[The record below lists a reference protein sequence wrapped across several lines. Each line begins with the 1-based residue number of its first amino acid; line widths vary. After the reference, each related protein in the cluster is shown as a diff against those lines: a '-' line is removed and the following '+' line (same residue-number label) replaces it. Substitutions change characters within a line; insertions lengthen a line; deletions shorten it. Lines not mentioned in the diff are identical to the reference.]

1 MRGVLAVP
9 MLAAALAMSLAATP
23 ARADVFDARPDLRF
37 CMAAMLRGFGNG
49 LEERACA
56 KLYDLPSAYHFTC
69 ARGVMRGF
77 RNDSDRAACASFFEQ
92 QASAAKAAYVRPQT
106 P

>member
-1 MRGVLAVP
+1 MRGVLAVTI
-9 MLAAALAMSLAATP
+9 LAAGLAAPPAATP
-23 ARADVFDARPDLRF
+23 AGADVFDTRPDLRF

-77 RNDSDRAACASFFEQ
+77 RTDSDRAACASFFEQ

>member
-1 MRGVLAVP
+1 MRGVLAVSIIVAG
-9 MLAAALAMSLAATP
+9 LATPLAATRV
-23 ARADVFDARPDLRF
+23 AADVFDTRPDLRF

-69 ARGVMRGF
+69 ARGVVRGF
-77 RNDSDRAACASFFEQ
+77 RSDSDRAACASFFEQ
-92 QASAAKAAYVRPQT
+92 QASAAKAAHVRPQT

>member
-1 MRGVLAVP
+1 MRGVLAVSIIAAG
-9 MLAAALAMSLAATP
+9 LAAPPAATR
-23 ARADVFDARPDLRF
+23 AAADVFDARPDLRF

-69 ARGVMRGF
+69 ARGVLRGF
-77 RNDSDRAACASFFEQ
+77 RSDSDRAACASFFEQ